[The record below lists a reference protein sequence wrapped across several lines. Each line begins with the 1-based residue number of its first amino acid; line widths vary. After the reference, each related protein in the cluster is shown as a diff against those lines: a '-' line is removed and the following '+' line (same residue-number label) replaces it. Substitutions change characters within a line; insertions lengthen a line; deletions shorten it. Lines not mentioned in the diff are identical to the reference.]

1 MVSSRKVGRPGTNAT
16 QIILQ
21 EGAESAE
28 ADLEDGT
35 AIEILGQGVQ
45 TRVFKEILAQLG
57 SFLGGG

>member
-1 MVSSRKVGRPGTNAT
+1 MVSSRKVGRPGANAT